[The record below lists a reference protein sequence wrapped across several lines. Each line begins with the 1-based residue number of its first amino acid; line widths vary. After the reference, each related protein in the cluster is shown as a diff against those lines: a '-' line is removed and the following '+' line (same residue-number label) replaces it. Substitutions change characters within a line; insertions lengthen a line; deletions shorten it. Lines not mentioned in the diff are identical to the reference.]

1 MHWFRLQHRE
11 WKLIWTYVR
20 FERRNL
26 MKLYFYILDSK
37 QEFNAKTRKYGK
49 VIFKIRC
56 EECNVIEK
64 SKTYKPVDVF
74 PKGIYSFYIRKENIG
89 TFVNSYKKAVVL
101 DEKNYEKAK
110 EVFLRNFTQRAE
122 ELKEKLSVYEDM
134 IAAVNVG
141 EEDRK

>member
-1 MHWFRLQHRE
+1 
-11 WKLIWTYVR
+11 
-20 FERRNL
+20 

-37 QEFNAKTRKYGK
+37 QEFNAETRKYGK

-74 PKGIYSFYIRKENIG
+74 PKGIYSSYIRKENIG

-110 EVFLRNFTQRAE
+110 EVFLKNFTQRAE

-141 EEDRK
+141 EENCK

>member
-1 MHWFRLQHRE
+1 MRWFRLQHRE

-37 QEFNAKTRKYGK
+37 QEFNAETRKYGK

-74 PKGIYSFYIRKENIG
+74 PKGIYSSYIRKENIG

-141 EEDRK
+141 EGD